1 MVPRRARSPH
11 PVVSARIKVDA
22 MCLERRGKEDFVVP
36 QGVGAGAER
45 HQVSQWGDLRRL
57 CKGTGREEGHFR
69 QEEQHE
75 VLHRGVKFH
84 HAFRKQGRLLG

>member
-1 MVPRRARSPH
+1 MVPRRARSPY
-11 PVVSARIKVDA
+11 PVISARIKVYA
-22 MCLERRGKEDFVVP
+22 MCLERREKEDFVLP

-45 HQVSQWGDLRRL
+45 HQVSERGHLRRL

-84 HAFRKQGRLLG
+84 HAFRKR